1 MRWYHCPMAPRGRRR
16 GALAALAI
24 LLGGAVLAPSTAVAQ
39 TPAQTPAQRV
49 VVLLPFEGSATQDLV
64 ADAEATVRGALL
76 ARGARLPDRAAIN
89 LGLGLSP
96 PTDTAALARAAQ
108 GMGATQVI
116 RATLRPL
123 TGQYNLSLTLVD
135 AASGRTATREES
147 IPAEGSGE
155 VVGRML
161 DALLDPANWSAP
173 PVDPALARE
182 AEARRLAEEEAAR
195 QRQAT
200 EAEAARRRAEEEARR
215 LREAEERAHPV
226 RGYADGGPF
235 SAGLS
240 LVAGGRLSGVRQ
252 PSGTVLSGNAPAEAS
267 SAAVALRA
275 EGSYAIGAVPGLEAA
290 AAFMILTTPTTAVG
304 LGRGAGCGGGGGVID
319 PAPAPHGGGPRGGG
333 AVHLPLVGEAAA
345 ARNRGAARGALAGG
359 VGGEGHDALAQPLRA
374 RRVGLLADGAGLRGA
389 LARRGAGRQRRAH
402 GARGDGGRALPLR
415 GRDRALSGG
424 ESGSGSARGGG
435 ARGMPPP
442 RAAAR
447 LVKRAPNLRPWGAPA
462 PSRSTPAPW
471 EEVSRAVAGGLLLRG
486 GDGAAVGGGGRSF
499 LGGLSSGMLTAA
511 TIDPRVYLR
520 MI

>member
-1 MRWYHCPMAPRGRRR
+1 MTRWYHCPMAPMGRR
-16 GALAALAI
+16 GTSAALAI
-24 LLGGAVLAPSTAVAQ
+24 LLGGACLAPSTASAQ
-39 TPAQTPAQRV
+39 TPAQNAASRV

-64 ADAEATVRGALL
+64 ADAEATVRGALI

-96 PTDTAALARAAQ
+96 PSDTAALARAAQ

-173 PVDPALARE
+173 PVDPAIARE

-252 PSGTVLSGNAPAEAS
+252 PSGMVLSGNAPAEAS

-290 AAFMILTTPTTAVG
+290 AALMILTTPTTAVG
-304 LGRGAGCGGGGGVID
+304 LGAGAQFTF
-319 PAPAPHGGGPRGGG
+319 PSS
-333 AVHLPLVGEAAA
+333 
-345 ARNRGAARGALAGG
+345 
-359 VGGEGHDALAQPLRA
+359 
-374 RRVGLLADGAGLRGA
+374 
-389 LARRGAGRQRRAH
+389 GR
-402 GARGDGGRALPLR
+402 LPLR
-415 GRDRALSGG
+415 GTA
-424 ESGSGSARGGG
+424 
-435 ARGMPPP
+435 
-442 RAAAR
+442 
-447 LVKRAPNLRPWGAPA
+447 
-462 PSRSTPAPW
+462 
-471 EEVSRAVAGGLLLRG
+471 GLLLG
-486 GDGAAVGGGGRSF
+486 LWQGVSGARATTLWLNPYVRAEWGFSPMVQAFIGLS
-499 LGGLSSGMLTAA
+499 LDVAPADNGGLTALGVMA
-511 TIDPRVYLR
+511 GVRFR
-520 MI
+520 FGGAGAGAR